1 MTYLLVGGDS
11 EIGTATFAYMAEQ
24 GHSVWATTRRAEQL
38 GAPGRILLDLAQSA
52 DSWHLPADVDS
63 ACILAAVA
71 RLKAC
76 NDDPHGSARI
86 NVDQTLALVER
97 LLAQRAYVL
106 FLSTNQLFD
115 GTRAQVPADAAP
127 CPISEYGRQKARTE
141 AALRAA
147 MAQGKPVA
155 ILRFG
160 KVVSPGIELLLNWRD
175 KLASGRRI
183 QAFFDMVMAPLP
195 VALAAQ
201 AIDALLVSRRPGIW
215 QLTGPRD
222 VSYSAVARHIAE
234 RVGADPRLVEA
245 VSASSAG
252 IPIGGGVANTTLD
265 SSRMRTEFGFAVPD
279 AWDVIDAL
287 IDVRG

>member
-11 EIGTATFAYMAEQ
+11 EIGTATFAYMAAR
-24 GHSVWATTRRAEQL
+24 SRPVSATTRRADKL
-38 GAPGRILLDLAQSA
+38 AVPSRILLDLAKPA
-52 DSWHLPADVDS
+52 DSWHLPADVD
-63 ACILAAVA
+63 ATCVLAAVA

-76 NDDPHGSARI
+76 NDDPRGSAYI
-86 NVDQTLALVER
+86 NVDQTLALLER
-97 LLAQRAYVL
+97 LLRRGAYVL

-115 GTRAQVPADAAP
+115 GTRAQVPVDTAP

-175 KLASGRRI
+175 KLASGQRI

-222 VSYSAVARHIAE
+222 VSYRAVALHIAK

-265 SSRMRTEFGFAVPD
+265 SSRMRTEFGLAAPD

-287 IDVRG
+287 IGARA

>member
-11 EIGTATFAYMAEQ
+11 EIGKATLAYMAEQ
-24 GHSVWATTRRAEQL
+24 GRPVSATTRRAETIASPSQ
-38 GAPGRILLDLAQSA
+38 ILLDLAMSA
-52 DSWHLPADVDS
+52 DSWRLPTEVDS
-63 ACILAAVA
+63 ACLLAAVA

-76 NDDPHGSARI
+76 DDDPYGSAWI
-86 NVDQTLALVER
+86 NVDQTLALIER
-97 LLAQRAYVL
+97 LLAQGAYLL

-115 GTRAQVPADAAP
+115 GTRAQVQADATP
-127 CPISEYGRQKARTE
+127 SPISEYGRQKARTE
-141 AALRAA
+141 AALLAA
-147 MAQGKPVA
+147 MAHGKPVG

-175 KLASGRRI
+175 KLAAGQRI

-222 VSYSAVARHIAE
+222 VSYSAVALHIAK
-234 RVGADPRLVEA
+234 RVGADPHLVEA

-265 SSRMRTEFGFAVPD
+265 SSRLQNEFGIAVPD

-287 IDVRG
+287 TGVHA